1 MSLVQRLQFTT
12 LFLTVA
18 ISSLSPVRAGESLDS
33 LHAVLRSDASLHD
46 KGVACRRLAV
56 IGDRQSIPVLAELL
70 SDKALSQFA
79 RTGLEAI
86 PDPAVDEVF
95 RAALSRVKGSQ
106 LIGVLNSIGNRRDS
120 GAIGQLAE
128 LMKSGEPQIQS
139 AAAAAALGR
148 VGNTESAK
156 RLHETLG
163 GTAGPVRVAVADA
176 CLRCADLL
184 FAEKHPKEAI
194 ALYDAVREGD
204 TPLPLRTAA
213 TLSAIRSRGTD
224 GVPLL
229 REQLQCDDMRFFAV
243 GLRAAREIP
252 PEAAVSVLLAELNQR
267 DEHRVALLVECLGDL
282 GEPKARTAVE
292 GLLDSKQPL
301 IRRAAIGAL
310 GTLGDVSTVD
320 SLLDIASSAEDR
332 DAPLALASLR
342 RLSGGEIDAALVGK
356 LKTPDPP
363 HHAQLL
369 ELVAARR
376 IVSAVPLLWSG
387 LESPTSQIRLSA
399 WNALGETIEGDEFD
413 ELVSRVVSAP
423 QAARSA
429 APTALVSACRR
440 ATNPDQYV
448 NTLAKR
454 FESAAP
460 ESAGTLFE
468 ALRAV
473 GGEAAL
479 NRTVAGAKDKRDA
492 IQDGATRA
500 LGEWPTP
507 DVAPELLKLAESL
520 TNSKYQIRAI
530 RGYIRVFRQFGLPA
544 DERLKMARQALK
556 VAKRNDEKVL
566 VLHALLNFQNAETM
580 NLSIEFLNE
589 PGLEATAA
597 QVAIYIAD
605 QVTDP
610 VAVRTAMRKIIDSG
624 ADERYAKQARDV
636 LAKVGE

>member
-1 MSLVQRLQFTT
+1 MSLVQRFQFTT

-33 LHAVLRSDASLHD
+33 LHAVLRSDAPLHD

-70 SDKALSQFA
+70 NDKALSQFA

-95 RAALSRVKGSQ
+95 RAALSRVKGAQ
-106 LIGVLNSIGNRRDS
+106 LVGVLNSIGNRRDS

-128 LMKSGEPQIQS
+128 LVKSGEPLIQV
-139 AAAAAALGR
+139 AAAAALGR

-163 GTAGPVRVAVADA
+163 GTTGPGRVAVADA
-176 CLRCADLL
+176 CLRCADIL

-252 PEAAVSVLLAELNQR
+252 REAAVSVLLAELNQR

-282 GEPKARTAVE
+282 GDPKTRAAVV
-292 GLLDSKQPL
+292 GLLDSKQPA
-301 IRRAAIGAL
+301 IRRASIGAL
-310 GTLGDVSTVD
+310 GTLGDVSTID

-342 RLSGGEIDAALVGK
+342 RLSDGEIDAAIVGK
-356 LKTPDPP
+356 LKNPDPT

-376 IVSAVPLLWSG
+376 IVSAVPLLWDG
-387 LESPTSQIRLSA
+387 LESPTSQTRLSA
-399 WNALGETIEGDEFD
+399 WNALGETIEVDQFD

-429 APTALVSACRR
+429 ATTALISACRR
-440 ATNPDQYV
+440 STNPDQYV
-448 NTLAKR
+448 NTLARR

-460 ESAGTLFE
+460 ELAGTLYE

-507 DVAPELLKLAESL
+507 DVAPELLNLAESL
-520 TNSKYQIRAI
+520 TNPKYQIRAI

-556 VAKRNDEKVL
+556 VTKRNDEKVL

-610 VAVRTAMRKIIDSG
+610 VAVRNAMRKIIDSG